1 MPDFCSKALTSQDK
15 IVSKTLLTLHTR
27 TYEIFDQVLAL
38 YRSFQTKSMRAKR
51 AITLYFPV
59 KIQIK
64 KLVWFSGWFW
74 AWFFGGDFLN
84 FGCDFLGYFSIHF
97 FTELFSK
104 QNWLMFDSCVFYV
117 KHCFLWDMRRGII
130 FDEFPWPYVQDHEH
144 TS

>member
-1 MPDFCSKALTSQDK
+1 MLTNDVPDFCSKALTSQDK

-64 KLVWFSGWFW
+64 KNW
-74 AWFFGGDFLN
+74 
-84 FGCDFLGYFSIHF
+84 CDFLDDFGH
-97 FTELFSK
+97 
-104 QNWLMFDSCVFYV
+104 D
-117 KHCFLWDMRRGII
+117 FLWVI
-130 FDEFPWPYVQDHEH
+130 
-144 TS
+144 S